1 MYARTKPPVT
11 PATDIRRVMVWPVAT
26 VDAGASLAETAEAL
40 AADEVGALCVTE
52 DGRLAGIVSERD
64 VVVHMA
70 AGADPAHLTAGEVMS
85 SDLVTAS
92 PDDSVLEA
100 ARRME
105 DAQVRHLP
113 VLDGGDIA
121 GIVSMRDMFTALLDA
136 NDPAVV
142 IVRSGT
148 KVMVVD
154 E

>member
-1 MYARTKPPVT
+1 MTS
-11 PATDIRRVMVWPVAT
+11 ATLVRKVMVWPVAT
-26 VDAGASLAETAEAL
+26 VDREATVSEVAEAL

-52 DGRLAGIVSERD
+52 DGYLAGIVSERD
-64 VVVHMA
+64 VVVHVG
-70 AGADPAHLTAGEVMS
+70 AGADLAHLTAAEVMS
-85 SDLVTAS
+85 NDLVTAS
-92 PDDSVLEA
+92 PDDSVLDA

-113 VLDGGDIA
+113 VLDEGRIA
-121 GIVSMRDMFTALLDA
+121 GIVSMRDLFTVLVDEVH
-136 NDPAVV
+136 DPAVV